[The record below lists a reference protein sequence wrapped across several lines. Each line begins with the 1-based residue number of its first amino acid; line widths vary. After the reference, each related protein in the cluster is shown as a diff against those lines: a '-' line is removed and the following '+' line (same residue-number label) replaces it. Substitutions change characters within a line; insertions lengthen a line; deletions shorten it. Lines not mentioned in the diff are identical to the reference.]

1 VVSHYARYKVSAEI
15 SYIVRLARVSRS
27 AYRQLRCSSGYHRTT
42 DRCMHSCLHPTS
54 SCATLD
60 EIDRTQYLHAYIRR
74 HPRPT
79 RDQFGHSS
87 RTHSPII
94 AHLVQL
100 PDLRYEDRLP
110 NRFCYERRFCGK
122 VLENNNGGA
131 FGNRDT
137 KTIGGISF

>member
-60 EIDRTQYLHAYIRR
+60 EIDRTQYFACLHKETPA
-74 HPRPT
+74 
-79 RDQFGHSS
+79 
-87 RTHSPII
+87 THS
-94 AHLVQL
+94 
-100 PDLRYEDRLP
+100 
-110 NRFCYERRFCGK
+110 
-122 VLENNNGGA
+122 
-131 FGNRDT
+131 
-137 KTIGGISF
+137 